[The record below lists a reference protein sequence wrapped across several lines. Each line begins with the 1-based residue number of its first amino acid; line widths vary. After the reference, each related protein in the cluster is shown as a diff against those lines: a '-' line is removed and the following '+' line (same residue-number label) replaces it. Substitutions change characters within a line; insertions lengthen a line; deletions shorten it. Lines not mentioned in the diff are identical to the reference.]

1 VVLVVQVGR
10 LHLGIPIEVA
20 VETMRPL
27 PIVDGRAV
35 VRGASLP
42 VIDAAAV
49 LGEPAGERAR
59 FVVVRAL
66 PSNKVLH
73 VDAVDGVRDA
83 CGEMLQLGDLAV
95 VRL

>member
-1 VVLVVQVGR
+1 MVQVGR

-35 VRGASLP
+35 VRGAPLP
-42 VIDAAAV
+42 VVDAAAV
-49 LGEPAGERAR
+49 LGEPPGARAR
-59 FVVVRAL
+59 FVVVRGV

-73 VDAVDGVRDA
+73 VDAVDGVREA
-83 CGEMLQLGDLAV
+83 RGEMLRLGDVEV